1 MVYAIV
7 KISSTACDTI
17 KGIGD
22 IEISAMPDI
31 RIAIALDINNVCLRC
46 IFFQIVLYVSER
58 IAIVL
63 KYPLRINGTN
73 LNAILTE

>member
-1 MVYAIV
+1 MVYPIV

-31 RIAIALDINNVCLRC
+31 RIAIALEIKNVCLMC

-63 KYPLRINGTN
+63 KYPLKINGTS
-73 LNAILTE
+73 LNAILNE